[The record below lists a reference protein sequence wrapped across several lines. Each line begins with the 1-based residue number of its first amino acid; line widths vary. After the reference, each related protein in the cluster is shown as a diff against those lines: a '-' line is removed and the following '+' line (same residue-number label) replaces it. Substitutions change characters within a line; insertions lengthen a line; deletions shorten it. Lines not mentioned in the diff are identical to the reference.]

1 MNLKLTTV
9 HHKKITFLFSLL
21 ILATTISCKEEKV
34 KENHLD
40 YKMVTS
46 DLDNFWKAFDALENS
61 KDSVET
67 IQRMYIDKASPEFK
81 KFLELRD
88 FTAGHY
94 VGWIRSVPNFWKTV
108 RPLTLAVKDKKDEI
122 DEVYETMSKL
132 YDGFY
137 PPDICFAISPL
148 QTGGTTDDQL
158 ILLGTEIV
166 AINPDAVDISNIHGF
181 FKKVFENMTGDITAL
196 VAHELVHTHQPHGD
210 NENSSLLSQAITE
223 GSADFIGSLILG
235 KLTLSPAIYKYGEQ
249 HEKELWVEFQAD
261 IKSNKG
267 FDETD
272 WFYNY
277 NSDRPAD
284 LGYYLGYKIA
294 ESYYN
299 TSKDKKMAVKEILE
313 TQDEHSF
320 LLKSNYGK

>member
-1 MNLKLTTV
+1 MILELITLRKG
-9 HHKKITFLFSLL
+9 KITLLFSVF
-21 ILATTISCKEEKV
+21 ILAISISCKDGKV
-34 KENHLD
+34 QENQLE
-40 YKMVTS
+40 YNIITS
-46 DLDNFWKAFDALENS
+46 DLDNFWMAFDALENS
-61 KDSVET
+61 KDSVQT

-81 KFLELRD
+81 KFMGLRD
-88 FTAGHY
+88 FTAEDY
-94 VGWIRSVPNFWKTV
+94 VGWIRSAPNFWKTV
-108 RPLTLAVKDKKDEI
+108 RPLTLAVKDKKDAI
-122 DEVYETMSKL
+122 DGVYETMSEW
-132 YDGFY
+132 YDGFR

-148 QTGGTTDDQL
+148 QTGGTTDDGL

-166 AINPDAVDISNIHGF
+166 AVNPDAVDISNIHGF

-235 KLTLSPAIYKYGEQ
+235 KLTLSPAIFEYGDE
-249 HEKELWVEFQAD
+249 HEKELWAEFQAD
-261 IKSNKG
+261 IKANKG
-267 FDETD
+267 FEETD
-272 WFYNY
+272 WFYDY

-284 LGYYLGYKIA
+284 LGYYLGFKIA

-320 LLKSNYGK
+320 LLKSNYGN